1 MTSEW
6 QMISCL
12 NGKTAWR
19 LNSNFDFGG
28 FFDGFGDDF
37 YTTPTTTS
45 TTTTTVLPFCS
56 EDVVEEVF
64 SSSDDCIPMPN
75 CPKEGDNPIDLR
87 SDSIQPGVNCKP
99 AVTTTLTTT
108 STTATTTMTEVLP
121 YCTEDDFEIDL
132 RSSSQ
137 DCIPMPVCPEEDED
151 PIDLRSD
158 SVQPGVNCKPA
169 AKTTSMTEAPPLS
182 NEDDE
187 PTDSIEFDL
196 RQS

>member
-1 MTSEW
+1 
-6 QMISCL
+6 
-12 NGKTAWR
+12 
-19 LNSNFDFGG
+19 
-28 FFDGFGDDF
+28 
-37 YTTPTTTS
+37 
-45 TTTTTVLPFCS
+45 
-56 EDVVEEVF
+56 
-64 SSSDDCIPMPN
+64 MPN

-99 AVTTTLTTT
+99 VVTTTLTTT

-137 DCIPMPVCPEEDED
+137 DCIPMPVCPEEDKD